1 MSNIVAAALVA
12 GMVSIAGGTAAQAH
26 AFLDHASPAV
36 GSTVAAAPAVLSL
49 SFTQDLEPAFSN
61 ISVTNE
67 AGQRVDLG
75 NTQVPPGEPA
85 ELRIGLRPLPPGIYT
100 VSWRVVSV
108 DTHPTQGS
116 FQFTIGR

>member
-1 MSNIVAAALVA
+1 MSNVIAVALVA
-12 GMVSIAGGTAAQAH
+12 AIASIAGGTAAKAH
-26 AFLDHASPAV
+26 AILDHTSPPV

-49 SFTQDLEPAFSN
+49 SFTQELEPAFSN
-61 ISVTNE
+61 ITVTNE

-75 NTQVPPGEPA
+75 NVQVPPGAPA
-85 ELRIGLRPLPPGIYT
+85 ELRVGLGPLPPGTYT